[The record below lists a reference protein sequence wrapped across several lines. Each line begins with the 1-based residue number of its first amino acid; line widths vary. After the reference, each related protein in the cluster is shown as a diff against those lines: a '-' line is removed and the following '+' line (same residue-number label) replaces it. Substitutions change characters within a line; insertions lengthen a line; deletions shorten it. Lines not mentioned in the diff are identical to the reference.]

1 MITSMSVSSR
11 EGVSSDQWSNIWS
24 AKDRHK
30 KIFLSMKAKYESSSP
45 TLKVTNNDYEMVN
58 DLFQQIRREKIK
70 LEKNDLDDLGISYLG
85 SSEPAIALSSNNIY
99 VVWTGNT
106 NSNLEVLYRTSPDNG
121 VTFPS
126 VMTNLSGNVG
136 DSTNPSIAISGNNV
150 HVVWDDDT
158 PGNQDIF
165 YRRSIDGGSTFLNII
180 KNLSSNAGFSFDP
193 AIAVSGSN
201 IYVVWED
208 ETPGYDD
215 ILYRTSA
222 NGGTTFPAVLTN
234 LSD

>member
-1 MITSMSVSSR
+1 
-11 EGVSSDQWSNIWS
+11 
-24 AKDRHK
+24 
-30 KIFLSMKAKYESSSP
+30 
-45 TLKVTNNDYEMVN
+45 
-58 DLFQQIRREKIK
+58 
-70 LEKNDLDDLGISYLG
+70 
-85 SSEPAIALSSNNIY
+85 
-99 VVWTGNT
+99 
-106 NSNLEVLYRTSPDNG
+106 
-121 VTFPS
+121 
-126 VMTNLSGNVG
+126 MTNLSGNVG

-165 YRRSIDGGSTFLNII
+165 YRRSINGGGTFPNII
-180 KNLSSNAGFSFDP
+180 KNLSSNAGFSSDP
-193 AIAVSGSN
+193 AIVVSGSN

-234 LSD
+234 LRTNTGDSIFPAFPTIDVS